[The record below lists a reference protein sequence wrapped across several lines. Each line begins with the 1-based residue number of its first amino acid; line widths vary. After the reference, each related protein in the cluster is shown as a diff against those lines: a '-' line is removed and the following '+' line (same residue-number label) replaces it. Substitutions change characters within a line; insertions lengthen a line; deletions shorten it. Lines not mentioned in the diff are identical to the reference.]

1 MGLARGTFRRAFTE
15 LPCGTPDALS
25 GRMSLHVP
33 ATRSPRV
40 SILVFTVTMALA
52 QLGCMATVSYSHPVA
67 PTRLVAV
74 SPGVWVVYDYPE
86 AIFYSDNAYWWWN
99 GGAWYTS
106 RYADDGWVVV
116 NVVSVPAPLRQVQRP
131 QTYVHYRV
139 EAQSRPVPRAHVRRT
154 YVVQPAPQRAH
165 ENGRG
170 RGQAAPPPR
179 RDDGRGRT
187 PPPRAEPHDDGR
199 GQGGPTHQPG
209 SDARGRGGDRDDH
222 DDRGRGRS
230 DDHDDRDRGRSD
242 DDRGRGR

>member
-165 ENGRG
+165 DNGRG

-230 DDHDDRDRGRSD
+230 DDHDDRGRGRSD